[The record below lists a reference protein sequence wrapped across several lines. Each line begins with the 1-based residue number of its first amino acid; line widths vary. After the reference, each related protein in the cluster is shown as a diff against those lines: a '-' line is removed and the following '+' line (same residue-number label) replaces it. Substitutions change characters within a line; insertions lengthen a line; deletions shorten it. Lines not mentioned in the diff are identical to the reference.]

1 MASIEVKR
9 KPGESVESLL
19 RRFRRRLQRSRILN
33 RVKEEKFFQKP
44 KNKRQRK
51 ESALARKAARELR
64 EYLKKIGKLKE

>member
-1 MASIEVKR
+1 VASIEVKR